1 LIASSRPVS
10 SRLHGKPTAEVIVA
24 KAVTK
29 ITLGIDVSK
38 DELVICDW
46 GTGEIIKLEN
56 KDSTIKGWL
65 EALYGP
71 VRIAIEPT
79 SSYHLEFVEQAHPLG
94 FEVYL
99 INPRQLAHYRQAV
112 DIRNKTDPLD
122 AWLLA
127 RYLARE
133 SDSLR
138 PFKPQ
143 CAKAQQLWSLL
154 KRRATA
160 VRARTQ
166 LKQSFAEIKLP
177 IKALFSE
184 IQRVLDRID
193 QRMLGL
199 IRKLGWWPDYQ
210 RCLTM
215 PGIGKLNAAALVTV
229 FNRGAFAS
237 ADAFISF
244 IGLDVCVRESGKFKG
259 KSKLSKRGEA
269 EIRRLLYCATQGARS
284 YRPFH
289 NYYQK
294 QIDKERSK
302 IGAKCSLAR
311 KLARIAF
318 ALMTNQQSFKKQESA
333 YSFSP

>member
-1 LIASSRPVS
+1 M
-10 SRLHGKPTAEVIVA
+10 A
-24 KAVTK
+24 KQVTE

-38 DELVICDW
+38 AELVICDW
-46 GTGEIIKLEN
+46 DTGEIIKLEN
-56 KDSTIKGWL
+56 NDSTIKAWL

-71 VRIAIEPT
+71 VRMAIEPT
-79 SSYHLEFVEQAHPLG
+79 SNYHLEFVEQAHALG
-94 FEVYL
+94 FAVYL

-138 PFKPQ
+138 AFKPQ
-143 CAKAQQLWSLL
+143 CAKAKQLWSLL

-193 QRMLGL
+193 QSILAL
-199 IRKLGWWPDYQ
+199 IRQLGWWPDYQ
-210 RCLTM
+210 RCLSM
-215 PGIGKLNAAALVTV
+215 PGIGKLNAAALVVV
-229 FNRGAFAS
+229 FHRGAFAG

-284 YRPFH
+284 YRPFDD
-289 NYYQK
+289 YYQK
-294 QIDKERSK
+294 QLEKERSK

-318 ALMTNQQSFKKQESA
+318 ALMNNQQSFKKQEIA
-333 YSFSP
+333 YSYSP

>member
-1 LIASSRPVS
+1 MIASSRPVS
-10 SRLHGKPTAEVIVA
+10 SRLHGNSTAEVIVA
-24 KAVTK
+24 KAVNE
-29 ITLGIDVSK
+29 ITLGVDVCK

-46 GTGEIIKLEN
+46 DTDDIIMLEN
-56 KDSTIKGWL
+56 KDSTIKDWL

-79 SSYHLEFVEQAHPLG
+79 SSYHLEFVEQAHALG

-138 PFKPQ
+138 LFKPQ
-143 CAKAQQLWSLL
+143 CAEAQQLWSLL

-160 VRARTQ
+160 VKAQGQ
-166 LKQSFAEIKLP
+166 LRQSFAEIKLP

-210 RCLTM
+210 RCVSM
-215 PGIGKLNAAALVTV
+215 PGIGPLNAAALVTV
-229 FNRGAFAS
+229 FHRGAFAG

-244 IGLDVCVRESGKFKG
+244 IGLDVCLRQSGKFKG

-269 EIRRLLYCATQGARS
+269 EMRRLLYCATQAARS
-284 YRPFH
+284 YRLFDD
-289 NYYQK
+289 YYQK
-294 QIDKERSK
+294 QLDKERSK

-318 ALMTNQQSFKKQESA
+318 ALMTNQQSFKKQEIA

>member
-1 LIASSRPVS
+1 MIASSHPVS

-24 KAVTK
+24 NTVTE

-38 DELVICDW
+38 AELVICDW
-46 GTGEIIKLEN
+46 DSGEIIKLEN
-56 KDSTIKGWL
+56 EGSIIKAWL

-79 SSYHLEFVEQAHPLG
+79 SNYHLEFVEQAHALG
-94 FEVYL
+94 ITAYL
-99 INPRQLAHYRQAV
+99 INPRQLAHYREAV
-112 DIRNKTDPLD
+112 DVRNKTDPQD

-143 CAKAQQLWSLL
+143 CAKAKQLWSLL

-166 LKQSFAEIKLP
+166 LKQSFAEIKLS

-193 QRMLGL
+193 QSILAL
-199 IRKLGWWPDYQ
+199 IRQLGWWPDYQ
-210 RCLTM
+210 RCLSM

-229 FNRGAFAS
+229 FHRGAFAG
-237 ADAFISF
+237 ADAFVAF
-244 IGLDVCVRESGKFKG
+244 IGMDIRVRESGKFKG

-269 EIRRLLYCATQGARS
+269 EIRRLLYCATQSARS
-284 YRPFH
+284 YQPFDDF
-289 NYYQK
+289 YQRQLEK
-294 QIDKERSK
+294 GLTK
-302 IGAKCSLAR
+302 IATKVTLAR

-318 ALMTNQQSFKKQESA
+318 TLMTKQQSFKKQEIA
-333 YSFSP
+333 YSISP